1 MKAAGARES
10 QAEARLA
17 WENLYHAAK
26 ALEQG
31 QGDWREATMA
41 CRAAME
47 MLLEFPPGQVV
58 DMVEQSELPTR
69 AVVSWLVFEGSQMGG
84 GCRERAATLA
94 LHWEALNLGQ
104 RIITPPA
111 WAAGAPAQT

>member
-1 MKAAGARES
+1 MNQAQGRENRW
-10 QAEARLA
+10 EATRA

-31 QGDWREATMA
+31 RGDWREATIA

-58 DMVEQSELPTR
+58 ALVEQSDLPTR
-69 AVVSWLVFEGSQMGG
+69 AVVSWLAFEGARLGG
-84 GCRERAATLA
+84 PYRESAATLA

-104 RIITPPA
+104 RVIAPPA
-111 WAAGAPAQT
+111 PDQEARPQA